1 MQSADNNDREFLAD
15 WVEAV
20 AETGDRAAFARL
32 FAHLAP
38 RLKAFLR
45 RLGATDAVAE
55 ELVQE
60 VMLTVWRK
68 AASFDRRQSS
78 VSTWVFT
85 IARNRRIDLIRRES
99 KPALDPEEP
108 LLQPSAP
115 VAADT
120 LADEGRRDAALR
132 AAIATLPPEQLDLLH
147 LGFYEGKSHAEIAE
161 LRKLPLGTV
170 KSRMRLAFS
179 RLRRVMES
187 FQ

>member
-1 MQSADNNDREFLAD
+1 MARIASERDRD
-15 WVEAV
+15 
-20 AETGDRAAFARL
+20 AFIEM
-32 FAHLAP
+32 FEHFAP
-38 RLKAFLR
+38 RLKSFMLR
-45 RLGATDAVAE
+45 GGADPETAE
-55 ELVQE
+55 EIVQE
-60 VMLTVWRK
+60 AMLSVWNK
-68 AASFDRRQSS
+68 AGQFDPARAAL
-78 VSTWVFT
+78 STWVFT